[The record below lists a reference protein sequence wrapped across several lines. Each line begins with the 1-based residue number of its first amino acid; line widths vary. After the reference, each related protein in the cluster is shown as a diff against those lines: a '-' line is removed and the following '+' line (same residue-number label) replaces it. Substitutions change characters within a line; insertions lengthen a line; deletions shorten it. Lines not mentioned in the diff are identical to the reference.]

1 MVLTEMNLGCMR
13 ALVGTFDFVAV
24 AVEAVVEVAAEAEDV
39 GVAVGAEQ
47 VGLVVASKAAVAVEA
62 QGHSVVHS
70 YAEARTVEAV
80 VAAGS
85 AAEKARVEAARVKEH
100 SSGQACSGTSV
111 VEGKLRGSPGSK
123 MLLGP

>member
-13 ALVGTFDFVAV
+13 ASVGTFDLVAV

-70 YAEARTVEAV
+70 
-80 VAAGS
+80 
-85 AAEKARVEAARVKEH
+85 
-100 SSGQACSGTSV
+100 
-111 VEGKLRGSPGSK
+111 
-123 MLLGP
+123 